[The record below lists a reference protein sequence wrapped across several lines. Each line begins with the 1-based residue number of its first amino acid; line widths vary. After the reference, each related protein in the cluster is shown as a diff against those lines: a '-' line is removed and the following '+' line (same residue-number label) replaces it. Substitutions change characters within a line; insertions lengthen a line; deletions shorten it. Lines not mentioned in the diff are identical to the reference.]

1 MDQITPIISIST
13 SFLQRRC
20 PDDGYA
26 MMAKARELGYKYV
39 ELGHSL
45 PVTLIDGIV
54 KAVGEGVVKICSLHN
69 FCPMPVYAL
78 GPTPNLFSP
87 STKNAGESSQW
98 QRYTRNTV
106 ELAGQLGARAVVAHS
121 GALSRLFFN
130 PGRKLGKYL
139 DGAPISQFQPSPQFQ
154 KDVEKFRAK
163 TAERAMAKDY
173 KFLAKNLEE
182 ISDFCVERGVYI
194 GIENREGRT
203 ELPLDWT
210 FKELF
215 SEIGSIACVKAWHDV
230 GHSKIKELEHLYQ
243 QQRLIEDTLEYIGGW
258 HIHDCDADAHD
269 HIGLG
274 DGCIDFRAL
283 RKYFDPQKHIFTLE
297 LSGKVTGAKAADS
310 LKFFE
315 DLLS

>member
-69 FCPMPVYAL
+69 FCPVPVYAL

-121 GALSRLFFN
+121 GALSQLFFN

-139 DGAPISQFQPSPQFQ
+139 DGAPISQFQPTPQFQ

-182 ISDFCVERGVYI
+182 ISDFCVERG
-194 GIENREGRT
+194 
-203 ELPLDWT
+203 
-210 FKELF
+210 
-215 SEIGSIACVKAWHDV
+215 
-230 GHSKIKELEHLYQ
+230 LYSASVP
-243 QQRLIEDTLEYIGGW
+243 TH
-258 HIHDCDADAHD
+258 HIHGAVAQYTRMQPAEGIRKSSAALQATGRPHYRCIRRTLSRPASGPASALFAPPQSLFLFLCSD
-269 HIGLG
+269 H
-274 DGCIDFRAL
+274 
-283 RKYFDPQKHIFTLE
+283 PTN
-297 LSGKVTGAKAADS
+297 
-310 LKFFE
+310 
-315 DLLS
+315 